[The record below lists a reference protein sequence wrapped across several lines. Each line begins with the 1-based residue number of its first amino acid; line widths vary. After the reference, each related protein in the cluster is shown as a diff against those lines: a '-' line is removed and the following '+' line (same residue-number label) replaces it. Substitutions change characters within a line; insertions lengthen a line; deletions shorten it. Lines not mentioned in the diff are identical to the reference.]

1 MGNCVSGSDKE
12 KTKDLDMDRSVH
24 GQHYKG
30 SAQKIK
36 LALVRHAKR
45 RGYELYRR
53 FEDALGCLLDLD
65 LDLDLDQDTRK
76 ILKEVEPRTQSHI
89 QNLNAFVQVF
99 EHNTSLSSVIFS
111 DRRAG
116 LTALSALFTYFQFMR
131 DSTGLA
137 YTQVFRQSGDVPTR
151 GTSLQDTRS
160 LCPPA

>member
-1 MGNCVSGSDKE
+1 
-12 KTKDLDMDRSVH
+12 MDRSVH

-30 SAQKIK
+30 STQKIK
-36 LALVRHAKR
+36 MALVPNAKR
-45 RGYELYRR
+45 RGYELYRG

-76 ILKEVEPRTQSHI
+76 TLKEMEPHSWEKKGSTQSHI

-99 EHNTSLSSVIFS
+99 DHNTSLSSVIFS
-111 DRRAG
+111 HRRAG
-116 LTALSALFTYFQFMR
+116 LTALSAFFTYFQFMR